1 MTPLPNIPK
10 YIIGPT
16 PPALPEALLEGMQ
29 RLDTPMLGH
38 IMWWGHMD
46 SGIAASRGFAPRTV
60 GRALTVQIP
69 GADSTMLH
77 HAIGLAAPGD
87 ILVVDRM
94 GDRTY
99 ACLGD
104 GVASAALRA
113 GIRGAIV
120 DGPCTD
126 ADEMVDLGFPV
137 WCRGTAPVT
146 TRLLDSGGT
155 LHRPVSV
162 GGVAVPP
169 GAAIIAD
176 ASGVFALSPDDAAT
190 ATRIALDRAA
200 IVETRRKARDPNLAL
215 GAVTGASAM
224 VARSLG
230 TNPAPDGSDPLRDRP
245 TPDL

>member
-1 MTPLPNIPK
+1 MQPLPNIPK

-16 PPALPEALLEGMQ
+16 PPALSGDLVALMAQ
-29 RLDTPMLGH
+29 LDTPMLGH
-38 IMWWGHMD
+38 ILWWGHMD
-46 SGIAASRGFAPRTV
+46 SGIVASHGFAPRIV

-77 HAIGLAAPGD
+77 HAVGLAAPGD
-87 ILVVDRM
+87 ILVIDRM

-104 GVASAALRA
+104 GVAAAAMRG
-113 GIRGAIV
+113 GIIGAII

-126 ADEMVDLGFPV
+126 AEEMAALGFPV

-155 LHRPVSV
+155 VHRPVSV
-162 GGVAVPP
+162 GGVAVAP

-176 ASGVFALSPDDAAT
+176 ASGVFALDADEALRAT
-190 ATRIALDRAA
+190 TTALERAALVEARRKDRAPGL
-200 IVETRRKARDPNLAL
+200 TL
-215 GAVTGASAM
+215 GAITGASAM
-224 VARSLG
+224 VARGS
-230 TNPAPDGSDPLRDRP
+230 APE
-245 TPDL
+245 